1 MAKYYQD
8 FVGLNT
14 FIYEPNGYNVSASQQ
29 FLPTVYSFGREAV
42 SHIDFFGEA
51 AENYIYF
58 NQNFIGADLSI
69 TPTSFRTTD
78 LAAYKNY
85 HFSYELSNTASFFN
99 ALMSKRNGPY
109 GYPMWKQTRTS
120 HNPLSRR
127 QRKENVFT
135 FVTEPGTS
143 REVTI
148 GGRTNQITD
157 RHGAINVFTEPV
169 VNASHKPLELYGGV
183 SAYDPVNDREI
194 KQSVRLKTSF
204 GNQMMFFANDEPN
217 RYYELVFETDE
228 NYENLKKLYLKD
240 ALASDSSPMD
250 RFTFLSYKQQ
260 VWPKQEFSYLDKTRS
275 RTFFVNTSW
284 RDARENRTETSQ
296 NNGFGVTVPNQ
307 SMWPLDVQ
315 QDWATRG
322 IASAS
327 TNHGSI
333 FAYGYYVGGS
343 KGGEIQVAGGTYR
356 NIGGYDTGQQG
367 HTSTAVFNTALSA
380 SAGGA
385 GILMNSYSQIT
396 RGQYAADGTPS
407 IFQLSLA
414 PTRHQFL
421 TSSAFYS
428 RRHTLNT
435 IQSVSPLAGMD
446 IAETAGKTAIATG
459 SLFEGLAA
467 WDAAKQHGSGPS
479 YDSYEEFNQNIR
491 LRGQG
496 YSIVPEFRISSHV
509 KTYESKGITEELKEI
524 FELSGALE
532 QNTTT
537 SGSSTFYKVLSN
549 SEFLKH
555 FDLIKKDHEDFA
567 NPISIALRCKAVKK
581 FLPYEGFYPAERTVQ
596 MSQQFYSSYANNIQL
611 FQTGTIA
618 SGEQPFSVQPL
629 IEPLFAP
636 GALFNT
642 IKAGVACDYPVLFA
656 KDGGAG
662 AIEVG
667 AFDVTLGGSE
677 DKINFVITGSSLCTG
692 SAHDKFFSNQLNS
705 VFSKRIPFEALV
717 EPEVHLVSDEY
728 SVQEPHP
735 FGLQNEELTAIWNGD
750 GDNLYKKLASN
761 FLAEVPEF
769 FLKDKNFTTLAS
781 LESKN
786 PAFGNAEAGKY
797 YMMRIK
803 MYKTTDGLK
812 DTILTNTTN
821 APADFRI
828 IPPQDESDVGGA
840 KENFTMYSRPSAFG
854 VPTLGNNLVVGST
867 TLSRPDSFSGSNY
880 PFTPPYYN
888 GEAWC
893 DVIFRPTE
901 SRKYSL
907 DEILTNVSKYPYFT
921 RHWAPEHS
929 TVRDLTGYE
938 GFRHGA
944 TGSYSEYSGSDNIWR
959 ELILDVLGNT
969 VVTSSIVRTNSD
981 LTIFNPYDYT
991 AREFTTAKPPVVSA
1005 PQNSFYINYNAM
1017 QLNSSVNLFSKGQI
1031 RPQVV
1036 PGEETI
1042 EVATDVTNNRNA
1054 RWIIQPKFET
1064 PMLNFNSYNSL
1075 ESSGLTIPTFASE
1088 STARGM
1094 WHQKGVIETD
1104 PAKGIFLQVTDLP
1117 SDWMVSQLGIRRT
1130 EQDTYVRS
1138 LADLCGFSKEPVRLG
1153 EAPLVKE
1160 ISEAVVAVPFLEQD
1174 GTRKFF
1180 SIDRRDIDDAI
1191 AGLLREVEPGVF
1203 VAGGPPKTGKSI
1215 VDMVRNMKKYVF
1227 PPSMDFV
1234 KYPEID
1240 PFAMYIFE
1248 FKHNLTKEDV
1258 TNIWQNLP
1266 PQIGRSFEEAE
1277 VTIGHSLVKEELLG
1291 GGAEIQAG
1299 EVRKNIQTGLESKI
1313 QWMIFKAKKKAKT
1326 NYFDKVVDKKGTT
1339 ADTSGAEL
1347 EGTTSSQLGDD
1358 KNITFNWP
1366 YDFFS
1371 LVELV
1376 KLDAEVN
1383 LGNLPPPVD
1392 NEIMQEISA
1401 PLPKSTR
1408 QRAVVNAAKPTTVDS
1423 VNSAANLLN
1432 GNNSGD
1438 NNSGGGNGGPGGGF
1452 TGGGGIGF

>member
-14 FIYEPNGYNVSASQQ
+14 FMYDPNGYKVSDQSVAGVSARER
-29 FLPTVYSFGREAV
+29 LTKTVFGGSGYVATVEQNTIGDMNSYSMLYKKNELFPY
-42 SHIDFFGEA
+42 H
-51 AENYIYF
+51 
-58 NQNFIGADLSI
+58 LSS
-69 TPTSFRTTD
+69 TG
-78 LAAYKNY
+78 
-85 HFSYELSNTASFFN
+85 SFFN
-99 ALMSKRNGPY
+99 ATMIQRNGPY
-109 GYPMWKQTRTS
+109 GYPMWKQTRTGQ
-120 HNPLSRR
+120 NPLT
-127 QRKENVFT
+127 RKQIKTNTFT
-135 FVTEPGTS
+135 YVTEPGTS
-143 REVTI
+143 RDVTI

-157 RHGAINVFTEPV
+157 RYGAINVFTEPV

-183 SAYDPVNDREI
+183 SVYDSTKDEEI
-194 KQSVRLKTSF
+194 KHSVRLKTSF
-204 GNQMMFFANDEPN
+204 GSQMMFFANDEPN

-228 NYENLKKLYLKD
+228 NYENLKKLYLND

-250 RFTFLSYKQQ
+250 RFQFLSYKQQ
-260 VWPKQEFSYLDKTRS
+260 IWPKQEFAFLDKTRS

-284 RDARENRTETSQ
+284 RDARENRAESGTS
-296 NNGFGVTVPNQ
+296 NGFGITVPSQ

-315 QDWATRG
+315 QDWATRS

-327 TNHGSI
+327 TNFSSL

-343 KGGEIQVAGGTYR
+343 RGGSLRVAASTFVG
-356 NIGGYDTGQQG
+356 IGGYDTGKQTG
-367 HTSTAVFNTALSA
+367 TSATVFNTALSA

-407 IFQLSLA
+407 IFQVS
-414 PTRHQFL
+414 PTPTKHQSL

-435 IQSVSPLAGMD
+435 IQSVSPQPGMD

-491 LRGQG
+491 LKGQG

-509 KTYESKGITEELKEI
+509 NTYETKGVTEELKEI

-567 NPISIALRCKAVKK
+567 NPISLALRCKAVKK
-581 FLPYEGFYPAERTVQ
+581 FLPYEGFYPAERATQ

-618 SGEQPFSVQPL
+618 SGDQPFAVQPL

-667 AFDVTLGGSE
+667 SFDVTLGGSE

-692 SAHDKFFSNQLNS
+692 SAHDKGFNNQLNS

-717 EPEVHLVSDEY
+717 EPETFLAQDEY
-728 SVQEPHP
+728 STQEPHP
-735 FGLQNEELTAIWNGD
+735 FGLQGEELTAIWAGD
-750 GDNLYKKLASN
+750 GDNLYKKLANN

-769 FLKDKNFTTLAS
+769 FLKDSNFTTLAS
-781 LESKN
+781 LESQN
-786 PAFGNAEAGKY
+786 PSFGNAEAGKY

-803 MYKTTDGLK
+803 MYKSTDSLK
-812 DTILTNTTN
+812 DQYAANTTN
-821 APADFRI
+821 APADFLV
-828 IPPQDESDVGGA
+828 IPPQDENAIGGA
-840 KENFTMYSRPSAFG
+840 RENFTMYSRPSAFG
-854 VPTLGNNLVVGST
+854 IPSLGNECLIGSRT
-867 TLSRPDSFSGSNY
+867 FQRPDSFSGSNY

-921 RHWAPEHS
+921 RHWTPENS
-929 TVRDLTGYE
+929 TIRDLTGYE
-938 GFRHGA
+938 GFHFA
-944 TGSYSEYSGSDNIWR
+944 TGAYSEYSGSDNVWR
-959 ELILDVLGNT
+959 ELILSVLDNT
-969 VVTSSIVRTNSD
+969 VITSSTGRSNSN
-981 LTIFNPYDYT
+981 LFAGAYNYAT
-991 AREFTTAKPPVVSA
+991 RQFTVPKPPVVSA
-1005 PQNSFYINYNAM
+1005 PQNSYYINYNAM
-1017 QLNSSVNLFSKGQI
+1017 QLNSSVNLFSKGEI
-1031 RPQVV
+1031 NPQNV
-1036 PGEETI
+1036 GEETI
-1042 EVATDVTNNRNA
+1042 DVTTDVTNNRKA

-1064 PMLNFNSYNSL
+1064 PMLNFNSYSSL
-1075 ESSGLTIPTFASE
+1075 EDSALTIPTFASE
-1088 STARGM
+1088 SSARGM

-1117 SDWMVSQLGIRRT
+1117 SDWMTGQLGIRRT
-1130 EQDTYVRS
+1130 EQGTYVRS

-1180 SIDRRDIDDAI
+1180 SIARRDIDEALDGI
-1191 AGLLREVEPGVF
+1191 RREVAPGVYPPL
-1203 VAGGPPKTGKSI
+1203 VDPKTGKSI

-1234 KYPEID
+1234 KYNEID
-1240 PFAMYIFE
+1240 PFAMYVFE
-1248 FKHNLTKEDV
+1248 FKHNLTREDV
-1258 TNIWQNLP
+1258 TNMWQNLP
-1266 PQIGRSFEEAE
+1266 PQIGRSFEESE
-1277 VTIGHSLVKEELLG
+1277 VTIGHSLVSEELLG

-1299 EVRKNIQTGLESKI
+1299 EVRQNIQTNLDSKI
-1313 QWMIFKAKKKAKT
+1313 QWMIFKAKKRAKT

-1339 ADTSGAEL
+1339 ADTSGIDL
-1347 EGTTSSQLGDD
+1347 EGTTSGQLGDD
-1358 KNITFNWP
+1358 TGITYNWP

-1376 KLDAEVN
+1376 KIDAEVN

-1392 NEIMQEISA
+1392 NKIMQDIKA
-1401 PLPKSTR
+1401 DVPKSTR
-1408 QRAVVNAAKPTTVDS
+1408 QKAVVQAAKPTLAS
-1423 VNSAANLLN
+1423 SAGNANVLA
-1432 GNNSGD
+1432 GGTSGGS
-1438 NNSGGGNGGPGGGF
+1438 NSGGGSGPGF
-1452 TGGGGIGF
+1452 SGGGGVGL

>member
-8 FVGLNT
+8 FIGLNT
-14 FIYEPNGYNVSASQQ
+14 FVYEISGYSTNTSSIDSTCFGDPIRTEKIDNLLGSGVELNAPLNHRGIFTQCGVSMP
-29 FLPTVYSFGREAV
+29 L
-42 SHIDFFGEA
+42 I
-51 AENYIYF
+51 N
-58 NQNFIGADLSI
+58 
-69 TPTSFRTTD
+69 
-78 LAAYKNY
+78 YKNIP
-85 HFSYELSNTASFFN
+85 FGYELADTASYFN

-109 GYPMWKQTRTS
+109 GYPMWKQIRTS
-120 HNPLSRR
+120 HNPLSRK
-127 QRKENVFT
+127 QRRENVFT
-135 FVTEPGTS
+135 YVTEPGTS
-143 REVTI
+143 RDVTI

-157 RHGAINVFTEPV
+157 RYGAINVFTEPV

-183 SAYDPVNDREI
+183 SVYDSTKDEEI
-194 KQSVRLKTSF
+194 KHSVRLKTSF
-204 GNQMMFFANDEPN
+204 GSQMMFFANDEPN

-228 NYENLKKLYLKD
+228 NYENLKKLYLND

-250 RFTFLSYKQQ
+250 RFSFLSYKQQ
-260 VWPKQEFSYLDKTRS
+260 IWPKQEFAFLDKTRS

-284 RDARENRTETSQ
+284 RDVRSNRAESETS
-296 NNGFGVTVPNQ
+296 NGFGITVPSQ

-315 QDWATRG
+315 QDWATRS

-327 TNHGSI
+327 TNFNSI

-343 KGGEIQVAGGTYR
+343 RGGSILVSGVSAVG
-356 NIGGYDTGQQG
+356 IGGYDTGKQTG
-367 HTSTAVFNTALSA
+367 TSATVFNTALSA

-385 GILMNSYSQIT
+385 GILMNSYSQIA

-407 IFQLSLA
+407 IYEVSPT

-435 IQSVSPLAGMD
+435 IQSVSPQTGMD

-491 LRGQG
+491 LKGQG

-509 KTYESKGITEELKEI
+509 NTYETKGVTEELKEI

-567 NPISIALRCKAVKK
+567 NPISLALRCKAVKK
-581 FLPYEGFYPAERTVQ
+581 FLPYEGFYPAERATQ
-596 MSQQFYSSYANNIQL
+596 MSQQFYSSYSNNIQL

-618 SGEQPFSVQPL
+618 EGSQPFAVQPL

-667 AFDVTLGGSE
+667 SFDVTLGDSE

-692 SAHDKFFSNQLNS
+692 SAHDKEFNNQLNS

-717 EPEVHLVSDEY
+717 EPETFLAQDEY
-728 SVQEPHP
+728 SIQEPHP
-735 FGLQNEELTAIWNGD
+735 FGLQGEELTAIWAGD
-750 GDNLYKKLASN
+750 GDNLYKKLANN

-769 FLKDKNFTTLAS
+769 FLKDSNFTTLAS
-781 LESKN
+781 LESQN
-786 PAFGNAEAGKY
+786 PSFGNAEAGKY

-803 MYKTTDGLK
+803 MYKSTDSLK
-812 DTILTNTTN
+812 DQYPANTTN
-821 APADFRI
+821 APADFLV
-828 IPPQDESDVGGA
+828 IPPQDENAIGGA
-840 KENFTMYSRPSAFG
+840 RENFTMYSRPSAFG
-854 VPTLGNNLVVGST
+854 VPSLGNECIIGSRT
-867 TLSRPDSFSGSNY
+867 FQRPDSFSGSNY

-921 RHWAPEHS
+921 RHWTPENS
-929 TVRDLTGYE
+929 TIRDLTGYE
-938 GFRHGA
+938 GFHFA
-944 TGSYSEYSGSDNIWR
+944 TGAYSEYSGSDNVWR
-959 ELILDVLGNT
+959 ELILSVLGNT
-969 VVTSSIVRTNSD
+969 VITSSSGRSNSN
-981 LTIFNPYDYT
+981 LGATGFYNYASRVFSVP
-991 AREFTTAKPPVVSA
+991 KPPVVSA
-1005 PQNSFYINYNAM
+1005 PQNSYYINYNAM
-1017 QLNSSVNLFSKGQI
+1017 QLNSSVNLFSKGEI
-1031 RPQVV
+1031 RVQNV
-1036 PGEETI
+1036 GEETI
-1042 EVATDVTNNRNA
+1042 DVTTDVTNNRKA

-1064 PMLNFNSYNSL
+1064 PMLNFNSYSSL
-1075 ESSGLTIPTFASE
+1075 EDSALTIPTFASE
-1088 STARGM
+1088 SSARGM

-1117 SDWMVSQLGIRRT
+1117 SDWMTGQLGIRRT

-1180 SIDRRDIDDAI
+1180 SIARRDIDEALDGI
-1191 AGLLREVEPGVF
+1191 RREVEPGVF
-1203 VAGGPPKTGKSI
+1203 VTGGDPKTGKSI

-1234 KYPEID
+1234 KYNEID
-1240 PFAMYIFE
+1240 PFAMYVFE
-1248 FKHNLTKEDV
+1248 FKHNLTREDV
-1258 TNIWQNLP
+1258 TNMWQNLP
-1266 PQIGRSFEEAE
+1266 PQIGRSFEESE
-1277 VTIGHSLVKEELLG
+1277 VTIGHSLVSEELLG

-1299 EVRKNIQTGLESKI
+1299 EVRQNIQTNLDSKI
-1313 QWMIFKAKKKAKT
+1313 QWMIFKAKKRAKT

-1339 ADTSGAEL
+1339 ADTSGIDL
-1347 EGTTSSQLGDD
+1347 EGTTSGQLGDD
-1358 KNITFNWP
+1358 TGITYNWP

-1376 KLDAEVN
+1376 KIDAEVN

-1392 NEIMQEISA
+1392 NKIMQDIKA
-1401 PLPKSTR
+1401 DVPKSTR
-1408 QRAVVNAAKPTTVDS
+1408 QKAVVQAAKPTPAA
-1423 VNSAANLLN
+1423 SAGSTAASLLA
-1432 GNNSGD
+1432 GGTSGGS
-1438 NNSGGGNGGPGGGF
+1438 NSGGGSGPGF
-1452 TGGGGIGF
+1452 SGGGGIGF